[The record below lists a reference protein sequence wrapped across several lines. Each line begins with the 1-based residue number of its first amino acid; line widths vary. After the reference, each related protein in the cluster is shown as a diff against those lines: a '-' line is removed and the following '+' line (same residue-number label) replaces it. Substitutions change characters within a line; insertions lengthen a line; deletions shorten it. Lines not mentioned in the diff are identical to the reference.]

1 MTNELYKL
9 KKFWKNKKVFLTGHT
24 GFKGTWFTIFLNLL
38 GARIIGYSLKPE
50 KKSFYNLIKME
61 KLCEKTIYGDICDY
75 KKLKKSILHTSPDFL
90 VHMAAQP
97 LVRCSYDY
105 PRQTYEVNTMGTIN
119 ILNIINEINFI
130 KTVLFITTDKVYHND
145 NKKKFYVE
153 GDILGGKDPYSNS
166 KALAELSIKSYYD
179 SFLKKKKVF
188 LASVRAGNVIG
199 GGDFSV
205 DRIIPDYF
213 RSFTKKKIYLR
224 QPNSIR
230 PWQHVIEPL
239 YGYLILLENLYKKKI
254 YKDNSW
260 NFGPKKKNN
269 KSVINVVN
277 LLNKKFNNKI
287 KIIKRLS
294 KNEDYKESQVLML
307 NSKKA
312 ERELMWKP
320 KYDLNYSLN
329 LVADW
334 HKAHNNGRN
343 LLQISKK
350 QILNY
355 FIK

>member
-1 MTNELYKL
+1 MTSQLIELYL
-9 KKFWKNKKVFLTGHT
+9 IILDR
-24 GFKGTWFTIFLNLL
+24 LL
-38 GARIIGYSLKPE
+38 
-50 KKSFYNLIKME
+50 
-61 KLCEKTIYGDICDY
+61 
-75 KKLKKSILHTSPDFL
+75 
-90 VHMAAQP
+90 
-97 LVRCSYDY
+97 
-105 PRQTYEVNTMGTIN
+105 
-119 ILNIINEINFI
+119 
-130 KTVLFITTDKVYHND
+130 
-145 NKKKFYVE
+145 
-153 GDILGGKDPYSNS
+153 
-166 KALAELSIKSYYD
+166 
-179 SFLKKKKVF
+179 
-188 LASVRAGNVIG
+188 
-199 GGDFSV
+199 
-205 DRIIPDYF
+205 
-213 RSFTKKKIYLR
+213 KKKIYLR

-287 KIIKRLS
+287 KIIKKLS